1 MSILLLIMPRTT
13 PSLLPRLQREL
24 SGLGLRLRQARL
36 RRAYAAETIAQRAG
50 ITRKTL
56 GRVEQG
62 DPAVSIGI
70 YARVLQ
76 ALGLDAD
83 LALLAKDD
91 ELGRRLQDMALKQ
104 PRRAPRKKAG
114 SP

>member
-1 MSILLLIMPRTT
+1 MPRTT
-13 PSLLPRLQREL
+13 PALLPRLKREL
-24 SGLGLRLRQARL
+24 ASLGERLRQARL
-36 RRAYAAETIAQRAG
+36 RRAYAAHTIAQRAG

-62 DPAVSIGI
+62 DPAVSLGV

-83 LALLAKDD
+83 LAHVARDD
-91 ELGRRLQDMALKQ
+91 ELGRRLQDLGLKQ
-104 PRRAPRKKAG
+104 PRRAPRKKAATP
-114 SP
+114 S

>member
-1 MSILLLIMPRTT
+1 MTHYAKNHSFAPARIK
-13 PSLLPRLQREL
+13 REL
-24 SGLGLRLRQARL
+24 ASLGERLRQARL
-36 RRAYAAETIAQRAG
+36 RRAYSAETIAQRAG

-62 DPAVSIGI
+62 DAAVSLGI

-83 LALLAKDD
+83 LALVARDD

-104 PRRAPRKKAG
+104 PRRAPRKKPETAR
-114 SP
+114 

>member
-1 MSILLLIMPRTT
+1 MPRTI
-13 PSLLPRLQREL
+13 PPLLPRLRREL
-24 SGLGLRLRQARL
+24 TSVGQRLRQARL

-50 ITRKTL
+50 VTRKTL

-62 DPAVSIGI
+62 DPAVSLGV

-83 LALLAKDD
+83 LAHIARDD
-91 ELGRRLQDMALKQ
+91 ELGRRLQDLGLKQ
-104 PRRAPRKKAG
+104 PRRAPRKKTKLT
-114 SP
+114 S

>member
-1 MSILLLIMPRTT
+1 MARTT
-13 PSLLPRLQREL
+13 PSLLPRIKREL
-24 SGLGLRLRQARL
+24 ASLGDRLRQARL

-62 DPAVSIGI
+62 DPAVSVGI

-83 LALLAKDD
+83 LALIAKDD

-104 PRRAPRKKAG
+104 PRRAPRKKTG
-114 SP
+114 PS